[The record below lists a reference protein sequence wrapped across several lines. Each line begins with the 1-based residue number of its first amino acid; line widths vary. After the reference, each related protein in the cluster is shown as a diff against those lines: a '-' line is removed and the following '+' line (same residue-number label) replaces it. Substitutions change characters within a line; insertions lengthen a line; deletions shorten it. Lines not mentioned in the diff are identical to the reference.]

1 MINKLE
7 TLTQQEQDFI
17 YEISRKFITGKT
29 MDKIAE
35 EIGISRRTAFNWQE
49 KFKELIEEQKVAE
62 FSTIEDKVLKTAND
76 LLDSNKLSDR
86 LKGSELYFDTMK
98 ILQARQ
104 DMKAISRPEIN
115 TEDVLKELGL

>member
-1 MINKLE
+1 MTKLE

-17 YEISRKFITGKT
+17 YEVSRKFITGKT

-104 DMKAISRPEIN
+104 EIKAIKRPEIN

>member
-1 MINKLE
+1 MTKLE

-17 YEISRKFITGKT
+17 YEVSRQFITGKT

>member
-1 MINKLE
+1 MTKLE

-17 YEISRKFITGKT
+17 YEVSRKFITGKT

-76 LLDSNKLSDR
+76 LLDSNR

>member
-1 MINKLE
+1 MTKLE

-17 YEISRKFITGKT
+17 YEVSRKFITGKT

-115 TEDVLKELGL
+115 TEDELKELGL

>member
-1 MINKLE
+1 MTKLE
-7 TLTQQEQDFI
+7 NLSQQEQDFI

-35 EIGISRRTAFNWQE
+35 DIGISRRTAFNWQD
-49 KFKELIEEQKVAE
+49 KFKEQIQELKVRE

-86 LKGSELYFDTMK
+86 LKGSELFFDTMK

-104 DMKAISRPEIN
+104 DMKAIKRPELS

>member
-1 MINKLE
+1 MIKLE
-7 TLTQQEQDFI
+7 TLSQQEQDFI
-17 YEISRKFITGKT
+17 NEVARKFITGKS

-35 EIGISRRTAFNWQE
+35 DIGISRRTAFNWQE
-49 KFKELIEEQKVAE
+49 KFKELIQEQKVQE

-86 LKGSELYFDTMK
+86 LKGSELFFDTMK

-104 DMKAISRPEIN
+104 DIKATSRPELS

>member
-1 MINKLE
+1 MINKLQK
-7 TLTQQEQDFI
+7 LSQKEQVFI

-29 MDKIAE
+29 MDKIAD

-49 KFKELIEEQKVAE
+49 KFKELIEEQKVQE

-86 LKGSELYFDTMK
+86 LKGSELFFDTMK
-98 ILQARQ
+98 ILQTRQ
-104 DMKAISRPEIN
+104 DIKAIKRPEIN

>member
-1 MINKLE
+1 MTKLE

-17 YEISRKFITGKT
+17 YEVSRKFITGKT

-62 FSTIEDKVLKTAND
+62 FSTIEDNVLKTAND